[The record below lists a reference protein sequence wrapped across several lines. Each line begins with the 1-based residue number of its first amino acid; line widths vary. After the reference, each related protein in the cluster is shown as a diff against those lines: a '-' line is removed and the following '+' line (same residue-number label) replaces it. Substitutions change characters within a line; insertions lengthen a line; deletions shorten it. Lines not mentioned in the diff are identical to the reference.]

1 MGNNLRKQPR
11 LDDLPN
17 EILFQILDLPNE
29 ILFQIL
35 SNLGKKNQMNVSLV
49 NKRCY
54 EASNYQIKDIRI
66 RRPTNMDNLQGLQ
79 NFINRFPN
87 LRNLSLASP
96 VGNYLELL
104 SLKSLELKEKTIE
117 FDVRWDTLI
126 KTKNWRNGQ
135 WHNAQGPTTYIRRIK
150 VEDFENFAG
159 FEYKPSQ
166 IIHFEV
172 RYPEDLEKVKEEIM
186 SFNSLRRIAL
196 KFRYNVMIPSGFFE
210 TILTRP
216 ALKQI
221 DFHTSALDL
230 DFDMEQEF
238 TKNPMVE
245 VITFQSDCIQK
256 VPDLKKIQKLFDA
269 LPNIKRVR
277 VVTFTH
283 DIENLFVFLQMIGDF
298 KKLESLHFAIGGLKK
313 FDVQKIQ
320 DLLNIVKDFP
330 SKAKVV
336 IADIHS
342 SNDFDDWPILVLENV
357 IEKKEAKPPKKV
369 EKSQSRYPLS
379 GSSFEPEQM

>member
-11 LDDLPN
+11 LD
-17 EILFQILDLPNE
+17 DLPNE

-104 SLKSLELKEKTIE
+104 SLKSLELKEKSIE
-117 FDVRWDTLI
+117 FDIRDTLI

-135 WHNAQGPTTYIRRIK
+135 RRNAQGPTTYIRRIK
-150 VEDFENFAG
+150 VEDFEDFAG

-172 RYPEDLEKVKEEIM
+172 HYPEDLEKVKEEIM
-186 SFNSLRRIAL
+186 SLNSLRRIAL
-196 KFRYNVMIPSGFFE
+196 KFRCYVMIPSGFFE

-221 DFHTSALDL
+221 NFQTSTWDL

-238 TKNPMVE
+238 TRNPMVE
-245 VITFQSDCIQK
+245 EITFLSHCVK
-256 VPDLKKIQKLFDA
+256 NVSDLKKIKQMFDA

-277 VVTFTH
+277 VVAPVVTSLN
-283 DIENLFVFLQMIGDF
+283 DIENLLVFLKMIGDF
-298 KKLESLHFAIGGLKK
+298 KKLESLHFAIDLKYLMYKK
-313 FDVQKIQ
+313 FRIC
-320 DLLNIVKDFP
+320 
-330 SKAKVV
+330 
-336 IADIHS
+336 
-342 SNDFDDWPILVLENV
+342 
-357 IEKKEAKPPKKV
+357 
-369 EKSQSRYPLS
+369 
-379 GSSFEPEQM
+379 

>member
-104 SLKSLELKEKTIE
+104 SLKSLELKEKSIE
-117 FDVRWDTLI
+117 FDIRDTLI
-126 KTKNWRNGQ
+126 KTKNW
-135 WHNAQGPTTYIRRIK
+135 PTTYIRRIK

-172 RYPEDLEKVKEEIM
+172 HYPEDLEKVKEEIM
-186 SFNSLRRIAL
+186 SLNSLRRIAL

-221 DFHTSALDL
+221 DFQTSTWDL

-238 TKNPMVE
+238 TRNPMVE
-245 VITFQSDCIQK
+245 EITFLSHCVK
-256 VPDLKKIQKLFDA
+256 NVSDLKK
-269 LPNIKRVR
+269 
-277 VVTFTH
+277 
-283 DIENLFVFLQMIGDF
+283 
-298 KKLESLHFAIGGLKK
+298 LKK
-313 FDVQKIQ
+313 C
-320 DLLNIVKDFP
+320 LMP
-330 SKAKVV
+330 SQ
-336 IADIHS
+336 
-342 SNDFDDWPILVLENV
+342 ILRESEL
-357 IEKKEAKPPKKV
+357 
-369 EKSQSRYPLS
+369 SQSLIMPLKICLR
-379 GSSFEPEQM
+379 F

>member
-11 LDDLPN
+11 LD
-17 EILFQILDLPNE
+17 DLPNE

-104 SLKSLELKEKTIE
+104 SLKSLELKEKSIE
-117 FDVRWDTLI
+117 FDIRDTLI
-126 KTKNWRNGQ
+126 KTKNW
-135 WHNAQGPTTYIRRIK
+135 PTTYIRRIK

-172 RYPEDLEKVKEEIM
+172 HYPEDLEKVKEEIM

-245 VITFQSDCIQK
+245 VITFQSELRIQK

-277 VVTFTH
+277 VVTSTH
-283 DIENLFVFLQMIGDF
+283 DIENFFVFLQMIGDF
-298 KKLESLHFAIGGLKK
+298 KKLESLHFAIDGLEKIVN
-313 FDVQKIQ
+313 VQKIQ

-336 IADIHS
+336 IADVI
-342 SNDFDDWPILVLENV
+342 DDWPILD
-357 IEKKEAKPPKKV
+357 
-369 EKSQSRYPLS
+369 
-379 GSSFEPEQM
+379 

>member
-104 SLKSLELKEKTIE
+104 SLKSLELKEKSIE
-117 FDVRWDTLI
+117 FDIRDTLI
-126 KTKNWRNGQ
+126 KTKNW
-135 WHNAQGPTTYIRRIK
+135 PTTYIRRIK

-172 RYPEDLEKVKEEIM
+172 HYPEDLEKVKEEIM
-186 SFNSLRRIAL
+186 SLNSLRRIAL

-245 VITFQSDCIQK
+245 VITFQSELRIQK

-277 VVTFTH
+277 VVTSTH
-283 DIENLFVFLQMIGDF
+283 DIENFFVFLQMIGDF
-298 KKLESLHFAIGGLKK
+298 KKLESLHFAIDGLEKIVN
-313 FDVQKIQ
+313 VQKIQ

-336 IADIHS
+336 IADVI
-342 SNDFDDWPILVLENV
+342 DDWPILD
-357 IEKKEAKPPKKV
+357 
-369 EKSQSRYPLS
+369 
-379 GSSFEPEQM
+379 

>member
-17 EILFQILDLPNE
+17 EILFQIL
-29 ILFQIL
+29 
-35 SNLGKKNQMNVSLV
+35 SNLGKKSQMNVSLV
-49 NKRCY
+49 NKRFY

-104 SLKSLELKEKTIE
+104 SLKSLELKEKSIE
-117 FDVRWDTLI
+117 FDIRDTLI
-126 KTKNWRNGQ
+126 KTKNW
-135 WHNAQGPTTYIRRIK
+135 PTTYIRRIK

-172 RYPEDLEKVKEEIM
+172 HYPEDLEKVKEEIM

-245 VITFQSDCIQK
+245 VITFQSELRIQK

-277 VVTFTH
+277 VVTSTH
-283 DIENLFVFLQMIGDF
+283 DIENFFVFLQMIGDF
-298 KKLESLHFAIGGLKK
+298 KKLESLHFAIDGLEKIVN
-313 FDVQKIQ
+313 VQKIQ

-336 IADIHS
+336 IADVI
-342 SNDFDDWPILVLENV
+342 DDWPILD
-357 IEKKEAKPPKKV
+357 
-369 EKSQSRYPLS
+369 
-379 GSSFEPEQM
+379 

>member
-35 SNLGKKNQMNVSLV
+35 SNLGKKSQMNVSLV

-104 SLKSLELKEKTIE
+104 SLKSLELKEKSIE
-117 FDVRWDTLI
+117 FDIRDTLI
-126 KTKNWRNGQ
+126 KTKNW
-135 WHNAQGPTTYIRRIK
+135 PTTYIRRIK

-172 RYPEDLEKVKEEIM
+172 HYPEDLERVKQEIK
-186 SFNSLRRIAL
+186 SLNSLRRIAL
-196 KFRYNVMIPSGFFE
+196 KFRCFVMIPSGFFE

-221 DFHTSALDL
+221 DFQGT
-230 DFDMEQEF
+230 
-238 TKNPMVE
+238 T
-245 VITFQSDCIQK
+245 
-256 VPDLKKIQKLFDA
+256 
-269 LPNIKRVR
+269 
-277 VVTFTH
+277 
-283 DIENLFVFLQMIGDF
+283 
-298 KKLESLHFAIGGLKK
+298 
-313 FDVQKIQ
+313 
-320 DLLNIVKDFP
+320 
-330 SKAKVV
+330 
-336 IADIHS
+336 
-342 SNDFDDWPILVLENV
+342 
-357 IEKKEAKPPKKV
+357 
-369 EKSQSRYPLS
+369 
-379 GSSFEPEQM
+379 

>member
-1 MGNNLRKQPR
+1 MGNYLRKQPR

-17 EILFQILDLPNE
+17 EMLM
-29 ILFQIL
+29 QIL
-35 SNLGKKNQMNVSLV
+35 SYLRKKNQMNVSLV

-104 SLKSLELKEKTIE
+104 SLKSLELKEKSIE
-117 FDVRWDTLI
+117 FDIRDTLI
-126 KTKNWRNGQ
+126 KTKNW
-135 WHNAQGPTTYIRRIK
+135 PTTYIRRIK

-298 KKLESLHFAIGGLKK
+298 KKLESLHFAIDGLEK

-379 GSSFEPEQM
+379 